1 MSTIE
6 LIRAA
11 VMHTTGNPL
20 YDASACVAFDD
31 GGLLIEDGTVR
42 ALGDFADVRAAWP
55 HAPVTDWSGG
65 YVLPG
70 LVDAHVHFPQTRII
84 GRLGLSLLDWLERA
98 ALPEE
103 ARMADATYALRSAQ
117 TFISALASHGT
128 TTANV
133 FGSHFAPA
141 VATLFEAAEHTGL
154 RVSTGLVV
162 ADRHLRADLHTSL
175 EGAYRESVELIR
187 RFHGRGRLTYAVT
200 PRFALSATEGLLD
213 VCQTLMTEHP
223 TVGCHT
229 HINEQIAEI
238 REVRALFPWASDYL
252 AIYERFGL
260 SGRRS
265 IFAHN
270 VHATS
275 NEIDRLAASDTS
287 IAHCPCSNA
296 ALGSGIFPMRRHI
309 DAGVRVALGT
319 DVGGGTGFSLLK
331 EGLQAHLM
339 QRLAADPYA
348 VDPAQLLYLVTRAG
362 AEALRLDDRIGD
374 FSIGKAADLLYLRPP
389 AHSVLGEALAGAED
403 AMQALSVLFTL
414 AGQDSVREVRVDGA
428 VVYRSAEA
436 RTGPAA

>member
-1 MSTIE
+1 MSAIE
-6 LIRAA
+6 LIRGT
-11 VMHTTGNPL
+11 VMHTTGNPV
-20 YDASACVAFDD
+20 YDASAYVAFED

-42 ALGDFADVRAAWP
+42 ALGEFVDVRAAWP

-70 LVDAHVHFPQTRII
+70 LVDAHVHFPQTRVI
-84 GRLGLSLLDWLERA
+84 GRLGLSLLDWLELA

-103 ARMADATYALRSAQ
+103 ARMAEATYARRSAH
-117 TFISALASHGT
+117 TFIGALASHGT
-128 TTANV
+128 TSANV
-133 FGSHFAPA
+133 FGAHFAPA
-141 VATLFEAAEHTGL
+141 VAMLFEAAEQAGI
-154 RVSTGLVV
+154 RVSAGLVV

-175 EGAYRESVELIR
+175 ESAYRDSSQLIR

-213 VCQTLMTEHP
+213 VCQTLMAEHP

-229 HINEQIAEI
+229 HINEQIAEV
-238 REVRALFPWASDYL
+238 REVRALFPWAPDYL

-270 VHATS
+270 VQATT
-275 NEIDRLAASDTS
+275 NEVDRLAASGTS

-296 ALGSGIFPMRRHI
+296 ALGSGIFPLHRHI

-319 DVGGGTGFSLLK
+319 DIGGGTGFSLLK

-339 QRLAADPYA
+339 QRLAADPY
-348 VDPAQLLYLVTRAG
+348 VVEPAQLLYLATRAG
-362 AEALRLDDRIGD
+362 AEALRLDDRTGD
-374 FSIGKAADLLYLRPP
+374 FSIGKAADLVYLRPS
-389 AHSVLGEALAGAED
+389 AHSVLSEALAGAED
-403 AMQALSVLFTL
+403 STQALSVLFTL
-414 AGQDSVREVRVDGA
+414 AGQESVREVRVDGS